1 MLKSKKQCSIIK
13 LVQTKGVD
21 KVEKRYTIDETAKY
35 LRVSQATIYR
45 WLNIGKLK
53 SSKIEQKHLIA
64 ASEIKRLL
72 EEGER

>member
-1 MLKSKKQCSIIK
+1 M
-13 LVQTKGVD
+13 
-21 KVEKRYTIDETAKY
+21 EKRYTIDETAEY

-64 ASEIKRLL
+64 ESEIKRLL